1 MKKIVVVNAGPRKGW
16 NTDLLLK
23 EAAKGA
29 EAAGAEAVFF
39 DLYKLPE
46 FTGCVSCF
54 GCKKEGNLGRCVCRD
69 GLYDVLE
76 AIRNADGLIIG
87 TPNYLGDATA
97 AFRALYE
104 RLIFQYITYS
114 REVPSYSGSNIP
126 VLLVMT
132 SNVAAEQY
140 AAVGYDKVLERYRSN
155 FERFIGP
162 TETFVCGDTLQVS
175 DYSKF
180 NWSIFDPAHKQKR
193 REEVFPL
200 EKQQVFDIARKMAE

>member
-1 MKKIVVVNAGPRKGW
+1 MKRIVVVNAGPRKGW
-16 NTDLLLK
+16 NTDILLK

-29 EAAGAEAVFF
+29 EAAGAEVQFF
-39 DLYKLPE
+39 DLYKLPK

-54 GCKKEGNLGRCVCRD
+54 GCKKEGDLGHCVLKD

-76 AIRNADGLIIG
+76 AVREADGLIIG

-104 RLIFQYITYS
+104 RLVFQYITYS
-114 REVPSYSGSNIP
+114 REVPSYSCSNIP
-126 VLLVMT
+126 VLLIMT

-140 AAVGYDKVLERYRSN
+140 EAVGYDKVLERYRSN
-155 FERFIGP
+155 FERFIGK
-162 TETFVCGDTLQVS
+162 TDILVCGDTLQVS
-175 DYSKF
+175 DYSKY
-180 NWSIFDPAHKQKR
+180 NWSIFDPQHKMQR

-200 EKQQVFDIARKMAE
+200 EKQKAYELGREMAE